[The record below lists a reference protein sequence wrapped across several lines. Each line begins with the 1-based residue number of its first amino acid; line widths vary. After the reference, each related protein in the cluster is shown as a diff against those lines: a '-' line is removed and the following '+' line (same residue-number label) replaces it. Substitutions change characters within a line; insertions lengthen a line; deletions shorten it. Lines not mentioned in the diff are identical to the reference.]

1 MNYRSLCKIHFD
13 HVFLLQYISKWLK
26 ITRLHR
32 EIGREPYEVFFGG
45 KLRAGHASMN
55 LGKFEDGVL
64 AEEQLLE
71 DLGDKNKE
79 DSFLTAEKSA
89 ARTWQSAWERPR
101 GFTVWSLWIAVT
113 LVEGVRIEWD
123 PFCGMGSLVREVSIY
138 NNKRQCWTKM
148 NKQKHRW
155 KCRFFLTLC
164 ENCFYETLNKLA
176 SLDISWKI
184 LISK

>member
-13 HVFLLQYISKWLK
+13 HLFLLQYISKWLK

-32 EIGREPYEVFFGG
+32 EIGRDPHEVFFG
-45 KLRAGHASMN
+45 AASMN

-101 GFTVWSLWIAVT
+101 GFTVWSPWIAVT

-148 NKQKHRW
+148 NKQKNRW
-155 KCRFFLTLC
+155 QSEQFFWCCVRIL
-164 ENCFYETLNKLA
+164 FM
-176 SLDISWKI
+176 KI
-184 LISK
+184 